1 MNVGGYK
8 HVYFVG
14 IGGIGMSALAR
25 YFIIR
30 NVKVSGYDK
39 TETALTR
46 KLVGEG
52 IDITYEDNK
61 EHLSE
66 DIDLV
71 VYTPAVPKEL
81 GILKALESREVP
93 VVKRAKLLGIISE
106 QARTIAIAGTHGKT
120 TTTSLVAHC
129 LKDSGLEISAFLG
142 GILTGYE
149 TNYFLGTSDWMVV
162 EADEFDRSFHHLKPE
177 IAIVNAM
184 DADHL
189 DIYGTQEKFSEAF
202 FEFIMQMRKGGLL
215 LLKEGV
221 TEHFTPAQWM
231 AIQEHVE
238 VKVFGFGQDCD
249 VKISIDH
256 YAMGGRPVFD
266 LYQQT
271 GNNFHDLLFTLP
283 GDHNVSNASAAVLV
297 CERVGLSETQIKHS
311 LAGFLGVKRRFE
323 RIVETEGKVY
333 IDDYAHHPQEI
344 KAVCKAIRD
353 AYKGKQIL
361 AIFQPH
367 LYSRT
372 RDFMGEF
379 AEALDGFDEILL
391 LDIYP
396 ARELPIPGIT
406 SLALAEKMHKPVT
419 VVSKNELIGSLRQKT
434 YDVVLTIGA
443 GDIDTQ
449 VTLIKKA
456 LESK

>member
-129 LKDSGLEISAFLG
+129 L
-142 GILTGYE
+142 
-149 TNYFLGTSDWMVV
+149 
-162 EADEFDRSFHHLKPE
+162 
-177 IAIVNAM
+177 
-184 DADHL
+184 
-189 DIYGTQEKFSEAF
+189 
-202 FEFIMQMRKGGLL
+202 
-215 LLKEGV
+215 
-221 TEHFTPAQWM
+221 
-231 AIQEHVE
+231 
-238 VKVFGFGQDCD
+238 
-249 VKISIDH
+249 
-256 YAMGGRPVFD
+256 
-266 LYQQT
+266 
-271 GNNFHDLLFTLP
+271 
-283 GDHNVSNASAAVLV
+283 
-297 CERVGLSETQIKHS
+297 
-311 LAGFLGVKRRFE
+311 
-323 RIVETEGKVY
+323 
-333 IDDYAHHPQEI
+333 
-344 KAVCKAIRD
+344 
-353 AYKGKQIL
+353 
-361 AIFQPH
+361 
-367 LYSRT
+367 
-372 RDFMGEF
+372 
-379 AEALDGFDEILL
+379 
-391 LDIYP
+391 
-396 ARELPIPGIT
+396 
-406 SLALAEKMHKPVT
+406 
-419 VVSKNELIGSLRQKT
+419 
-434 YDVVLTIGA
+434 
-443 GDIDTQ
+443 
-449 VTLIKKA
+449 
-456 LESK
+456 